1 MADPRDALIAE
12 LQRVNEQLGAL
23 VAQQQSVMAAQRQ
36 LIADLERRL
45 SEQDAAYA
53 ARATKLESEVRRLE
67 RELLGPKSEKIKI
80 PPAERDLGEPEPNEE
95 ELIRRRE
102 EVAKKRR
109 QRALQKQAMLT
120 RDIPHSVP
128 DAEKQ
133 CPKCH
138 GTKFGTLGFET
149 STVYEYVPGHFE
161 RRIHRREKAACA
173 CGQYIVT
180 APGPAKLV
188 PGGQYGF
195 GFAAFLI
202 VEKCADSI
210 PIYRIERRFER
221 LGIPM
226 SRATMNDILHAAA
239 ELATPL
245 LERLRARIAA
255 LPIVLADETSMRM
268 QQPRKRGF
276 VWVFHGHDDASDGEL
291 VLYVFA
297 ADRSGQTPAQLLGGT
312 RGILVVDGYTG
323 YNNVTDPDGR
333 ARAGCWCHLRRKLYE
348 ARTTEGDDADI
359 GIGKLRPLFRVEHE
373 ATAIEI
379 VGTPEH
385 LELRTQRSKP
395 VVDDFFQWA
404 TTLHASVLPK
414 SPLGEAL
421 GYAIRQRPRL
431 ELFLSDARIPIHNNG
446 SERRLRVVALGRKNY
461 LFVGHARAG
470 RNIAGLYSL
479 VGSCIANGVEPTE
492 YLIDVLPR
500 IAGANSD
507 EALDA
512 LLPDRWRPTGPAP

>member
-1 MADPRDALIAE
+1 
-12 LQRVNEQLGAL
+12 
-23 VAQQQSVMAAQRQ
+23 
-36 LIADLERRL
+36 
-45 SEQDAAYA
+45 
-53 ARATKLESEVRRLE
+53 
-67 RELLGPKSEKIKI
+67 
-80 PPAERDLGEPEPNEE
+80 
-95 ELIRRRE
+95 
-102 EVAKKRR
+102 
-109 QRALQKQAMLT
+109 
-120 RDIPHSVP
+120 
-128 DAEKQ
+128 
-133 CPKCH
+133 
-138 GTKFGTLGFET
+138 
-149 STVYEYVPGHFE
+149 
-161 RRIHRREKAACA
+161 
-173 CGQYIVT
+173 
-180 APGPAKLV
+180 
-188 PGGQYGF
+188 
-195 GFAAFLI
+195 
-202 VEKCADSI
+202 
-210 PIYRIERRFER
+210 
-221 LGIPM
+221 
-226 SRATMNDILHAAA
+226 
-239 ELATPL
+239 
-245 LERLRARIAA
+245 
-255 LPIVLADETSMRM
+255 MRM

-276 VWVFHGHDDASDGEL
+276 IWVFHGHDDVSGGEL

-323 YNNVTDPDGR
+323 YNNVTEPDGR

-348 ARTTEGDDADI
+348 ARATVGDDADI
-359 GIGKLRPLFRVEHE
+359 GIGKLRLLFRVEHE
-373 ATAIEI
+373 ATVIEI

-404 TTLHASVLPK
+404 TTVRASVLPK

-421 GYAIRQRPRL
+421 GYALNQRSRL
-431 ELFLSDARIPIHNNG
+431 ELFLTDARIPIHNNG

-500 IAGANSD
+500 IVGANSD